1 MEERGPKE
9 TQEKRGLC
17 LFFRKDLQ
25 DSPCGHQRFH
35 PDHQKNQ
42 GRDAED
48 TYCHP
53 ETWKHAH
60 KSKRRRSRE
69 NFELSHLEE
78 IGDSVCPGDKT
89 FTVVYSSTYSAC
101 HFLQNRRG
109 RRISKRLKQ
118 HPSTSSK
125 QLRSPMYSK
134 TARKPYFA
142 CSKHG
147 QRLR

>member
-1 MEERGPKE
+1 MASNCPKE
-9 TQEKRGLC
+9 IQEKRGLC
-17 LFFRKDLQ
+17 LFFREGLQ
-25 DSPCGHQRFH
+25 HSPCGHQRVH
-35 PDHQKNQ
+35 SGHQKNQ
-42 GRDAED
+42 DREAED

-53 ETWKHAH
+53 ETWKNAH
-60 KSKRRRSRE
+60 KDNRRRSRE

-78 IGDSVCPGDKT
+78 IGDSVCPGDKS

-109 RRISKRLKQ
+109 RRISKRLRQ

-125 QLRSPMYSK
+125 RLRSPMYSK
-134 TARKPYFA
+134 TA